1 MSEKTSQGRAQS
13 FIKGALVL
21 GIANFIV
28 KIIGALFKVPLIN
41 LIGDAG
47 SGYFNVAYQIYTFMF
62 IVATAG
68 FPVAISKMVSESC
81 ARGTEKEADRI
92 FRVAFGFLS
101 VVGLIGTLIMFA
113 FAPQLANMMNIPD
126 ASLGIF
132 AIAPAVFFVAMTS
145 AYEDIS
151 RADRIC
157 TQPRSARLWN
167 PRAS

>member
-1 MSEKTSQGRAQS
+1 MADKTNKGMGQT
-13 FIKGALVL
+13 FIKGALIL

-68 FPVAISKMVSESC
+68 FPVAISKMVSESM
-81 ARGTEKEADRI
+81 ANGHEKEANKI
-92 FRVAFGFLS
+92 FRVAFSFLAII
-101 VVGLIGTLIMFA
+101 GLIGTLVMFA

-145 AYEDIS
+145 AY
-151 RADRIC
+151 
-157 TQPRSARLWN
+157 
-167 PRAS
+167 